1 MKHRRRREAA
11 VADETM
17 TVASVTE
24 CTGLMPALPEDAAQ
38 DAAEAA
44 LYDIHEAVD
53 SNR

>member
-11 VADETM
+11 VADEAL
-17 TVASVTE
+17 TVASATE
-24 CTGLMPALPEDAAQ
+24 CTGLMPALPEDEAQ

-53 SNR
+53 STR